1 MDEIST
7 EPKHMHE
14 QLEIKFKCS
23 LVLTAYITQNINK
36 TIENVEN
43 IYAKGMSN
51 LIHFL
56 S

>member
-7 EPKHMHE
+7 EPKHMYE

-23 LVLTAYITQNINK
+23 LVLTASITQNINK

-43 IYAKGMSN
+43 IYMQN
-51 LIHFL
+51 VCPI
-56 S
+56 